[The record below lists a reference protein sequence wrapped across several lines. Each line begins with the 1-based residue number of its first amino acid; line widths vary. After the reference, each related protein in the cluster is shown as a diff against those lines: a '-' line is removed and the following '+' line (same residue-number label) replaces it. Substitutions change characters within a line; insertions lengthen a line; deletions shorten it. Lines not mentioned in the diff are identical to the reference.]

1 MDSTGNGGRQ
11 GPAHARR
18 RVLPRENEER
28 LAEIGRQLPPPSEE
42 EMAITA
48 GLRASRRRR
57 RVAAWGSALVIGALC
72 AGAIVQWVRPLPQAA
87 LAVQAV
93 PLPGTAPTFAWPS
106 AGEAAAT
113 VVGVGTV
120 GQVRGTQSVPVAGLA
135 DVLAAYVALSD
146 HHLAPGAAGPAIPVT
161 ADALTAY
168 QSGLASQESEV
179 PIAAGETLTE
189 LQVLE
194 GLLIDSGADMATVL
208 ADWDAGSVTAFVAKM
223 NTAASTLGLTSTH
236 ITDPTGVDPA
246 TTSTAEDLVRLGQ
259 ASLTIPV
266 LSQIVSLGQ
275 TSLPMTNVVFNLNF
289 DLGQD
294 GIIGIKSGSDASA
307 QGCYLFAA
315 QQSISGKTVTVVGAV
330 LSQPG
335 GALGPNT
342 AAVDAGDA
350 LVKSVFGAVHSFTL
364 FSPGQHV
371 TDLAA
376 AWGSTAPVTVA
387 APIEVIGWPGLVATL
402 TVRRVPVSGPLA
414 TGTTVG
420 TLRAGVGQSSTHAE
434 LHTIAPLTGP
444 GPWWRLTR

>member
-1 MDSTGNGGRQ
+1 MDGSGNEGRK

-28 LAEIGRQLPPPSEE
+28 LADIGRQLPPPNEE
-42 EMAITA
+42 ELAITA

-57 RVAAWGSALVIGALC
+57 RALAWGSALVILALC
-72 AGAIVQWVRPLPQAA
+72 AGAIVQWVRPLPQATVT
-87 LAVQAV
+87 VQAV
-93 PLPGTAPTFAWPS
+93 RLPGAAPTFAWPTT
-106 AGEAAAT
+106 GEAAAT

-120 GQVRGTQSVPVAGLA
+120 GQVRGTQPVPVAGLA
-135 DVLAAYVALSD
+135 EVLAAYVALSD
-146 HHLAPGAAGPAIPVT
+146 HHLAPGDDGPAIPVT
-161 ADALTAY
+161 PDALTSY
-168 QSGLASQESEV
+168 QAGLASQASEV

-189 LQVLE
+189 VQVLE

-223 NTAASTLGLTSTH
+223 NNAAATLGLTSTH
-236 ITDPTGVDPA
+236 VTDPTGLDPA
-246 TTSTAEDLVRLGQ
+246 TTSTAEDLVRLGE
-259 ASLTIPV
+259 ASLKVPV
-266 LSQIVSLGQ
+266 LAQIVSLAQ

-315 QQSISGKTVTVVGAV
+315 RQSIGGKNVTVVGAV
-330 LSQPG
+330 LGQPG

-350 LVKSVFGAVHSFTL
+350 IVKSVFGALHSFTL
-364 FSPGQHV
+364 FSPGQNV
-371 TDLAA
+371 ADLTG
-376 AWGSTAPVTVA
+376 AWGSTAAVTVA
-387 APIEVIGWPGLVATL
+387 DPINVIGWPGLVAAVAVRHGAL
-402 TVRRVPVSGPLA
+402 TAPVA
-414 TGTTVG
+414 AGTSIG
-420 TLRAGVGQSSTHAE
+420 TLRAGVGQTSAQAE
-434 LHTIAPLTGP
+434 LRTTSGLAGP